1 LFLTRLA
8 SFARLPATEKRLALR
23 AIALL
28 AATRVALRILPFDR
42 ARSLIAAAPRPAA
55 RAGDDLPR
63 SAVPGGDELPRAVR
77 RAVIRAAR
85 SLPGSSCL
93 AQSLVAER
101 LLRAGGRAARLS
113 IGVAAPDDAA
123 TARIGLDAHAWVESG
138 GLLVTGDDPHDRYQ
152 VLATFGSG

>member
-8 SFARLPATEKRLALR
+8 SFARLPAAERRLALR

-28 AATRVALRILPFDR
+28 AATRVALRLLPFDR
-42 ARSLIAAAPRPAA
+42 AHALIAGAA
-55 RAGDDLPR
+55 RHAVPSGDDLPH
-63 SAVPGGDELPRAVR
+63 AVR

-123 TARIGLDAHAWVESG
+123 TARIGFDAHAWVESG